1 MELTNSQTTLVDLTN
16 RREVQKLDAGES
28 ENRRFSQGLD
38 MRCNSCGSVNLGKF
52 IAEMGI
58 RSPGLKGLDK
68 PVVWV
73 FPELIVCLDCGA
85 AEFVVAEAELR
96 VLANGVEAE
105 TD

>member
-1 MELTNSQTTLVDLTN
+1 MRRDSSLVLTNEGIRCIEQSLDLGMIHTY
-16 RREVQKLDAGES
+16 
-28 ENRRFSQGLD
+28 FSPEAS
-38 MRCNSCGSVNLGKF
+38 MSCKSCGSANQKKF
-52 IAEMGI
+52 IGEMGI
-58 RSPGLKGLDK
+58 RSPGPKGLDK